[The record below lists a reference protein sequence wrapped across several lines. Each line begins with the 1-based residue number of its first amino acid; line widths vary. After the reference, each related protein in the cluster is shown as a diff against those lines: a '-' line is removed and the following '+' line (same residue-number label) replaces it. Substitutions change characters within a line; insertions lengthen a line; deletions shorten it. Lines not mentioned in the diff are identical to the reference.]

1 MNYLSARLTTQVTQK
16 NKFTLYYDRA
26 YKNKNHD
33 MTDSIQAGGG
43 TAGGGFGVEQVF
55 ERGGAADVDFVSRAR
70 GSGRRHEFSAELAD
84 DLLKDFAILA
94 GLGDGIGIE
103 NDAAGLDLGAV
114 TAHAVLAHHGGSGLL
129 IVLRGG
135 LGLGSNG
142 PDSEEDR
149 RSCKE
154 E

>member
-1 MNYLSARLTTQVTQK
+1 MLFRS
-16 NKFTLYYDRA
+16 
-26 YKNKNHD
+26 
-33 MTDSIQAGGG
+33 
-43 TAGGGFGVEQVF
+43 
-55 ERGGAADVDFVSRAR
+55 ADVDFVSRAR

-103 NDAAGLDLGAV
+103 NDAAGLDLGTV
-114 TAHAVLAHHGGSGLL
+114 TAHAVLAHHGRGGLL

>member
-1 MNYLSARLTTQVTQK
+1 MWMMLFEAVAR
-16 NKFTLYYDRA
+16 A
-26 YKNKNHD
+26 EEE
-33 MTDSIQAGGG
+33 A
-43 TAGGGFGVEQVF
+43 
-55 ERGGAADVDFVSRAR
+55 
-70 GSGRRHEFSAELAD
+70 GSGPPRVEVAACLGAELAD

-103 NDAAGLDLGAV
+103 NDAAGLNLGAV
-114 TAHAVLAHHGGSGLL
+114 AAHAVLAHHGGSGLL

-149 RSCKE
+149 RGCE
-154 E
+154 EE